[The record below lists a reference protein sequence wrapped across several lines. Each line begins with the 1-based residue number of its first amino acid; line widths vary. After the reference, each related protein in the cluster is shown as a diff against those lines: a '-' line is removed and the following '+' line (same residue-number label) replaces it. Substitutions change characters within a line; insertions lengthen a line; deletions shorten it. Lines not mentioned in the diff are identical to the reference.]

1 MPSSATSRS
10 SRLRKYQVIYEECL
24 KKEKSKK
31 IESDKPSR
39 SRRVK
44 SEHIEDKP
52 SRSRRVKSEHIEDK
66 HLTTSKKTLNPYQ
79 IFVRDESKKSKY
91 NGLPVQE
98 RMSTVAKE
106 WKKSKDNKK

>member
-44 SEHIEDKP
+44 SEHIEDK
-52 SRSRRVKSEHIEDK
+52 
-66 HLTTSKKTLNPYQ
+66 HLTTSKKTLNQYQ

>member
-31 IESDKPSR
+31 IESS
-39 SRRVK
+39 
-44 SEHIEDKP
+44 KP